1 MESLSLIIVIGIIL
15 LGILWILLPYFVY
28 QIRNRLDKI
37 IQLLE
42 IQNSHLPKKKETN
55 ELDIGNVKDPV
66 RKYEIIFLIGVILI
80 FVVLIILYTLDIRF

>member
-80 FVVLIILYTLDIRF
+80 FVVLIILYKLDIRF